1 MLEEKS
7 ELMCTLLRIAVVE
20 NNQLTTIF
28 IFKTLMK

>member
-7 ELMCTLLRIAVVE
+7 KLMCTLLRIVVVE